1 MEEKTL
7 ELLRRYLFEVAQAN
21 DEDEIKRLTAAYS
34 AMDELNGSNAA
45 KQLVSDISDVGK
57 ELILLRG
64 SVSARK
70 TDRMVYSLSDDEQR
84 ELSETNRI
92 IDQNL
97 FKYHFQPIVNTIDG
111 EIYSYEALMRPES
124 KVCPSPLQI
133 IKYAELTERLDDIE
147 RATFMNVLG
156 IIDEK
161 NELFGTRRVFINSI
175 PKTKLT
181 EADFSVIR
189 ALMEKHAETVV
200 VEMTEQSEID
210 DGELEKIRRI
220 YQEMGIG
227 IAVDD
232 FGTGYSNIQNL
243 IRYMPHYVKIDRSLI
258 SGIHEDKKKRHFV
271 RDIIHFCHENGIM
284 ALAEG
289 VETYEELHTVILMG
303 ADLIQGYYTA
313 KPSAEIID
321 SIPKE
326 IRLEIKRSRQEREDG
341 KKLSIY
347 TAEKNERIS
356 ADRLLKENY
365 KCILIGKKGN
375 GDVTVASEPALDTGM
390 HIRVADDFKGTITL
404 ENTVLSNING
414 RPCIE
419 LGENCDVKL
428 IATGT
433 NNLKKSGIR
442 VPESSKF
449 TFSGEGGLSISV
461 DGSAFYGVGN
471 DEKSKHGE
479 LIFEQGITID
489 NNSASGVC
497 IGSGL
502 GGKIR
507 IAGGQHNLN
516 MHGYMGVGIGAF
528 NSDTELELFACDI
541 NMDLSIQLGS
551 AIGSLE
557 GSASL
562 GVLHS
567 SVKCYLSGSD
577 IVGIGTIN
585 GKECHTSVSEAA
597 VIFDI
602 AADNCSA
609 IGALN
614 GTTFFNLSKASMHI
628 TSKGSNALAIGG
640 YTGCGRLELSNS
652 DSSINLVSKSD
663 YMNCF
668 KKEQVVISGGRS
680 RFTVNNVSV
689 KNE

>member
-1 MEEKTL
+1 MEEKRL
-7 ELLRRYLFEVAQAN
+7 ELLHRFLFEIVQAN
-21 DEDEIKRLTAAYS
+21 DENEVKKLTDVYS
-34 AMDELNGSNAA
+34 AMDELNKSNAI
-45 KQLVSDISDVGK
+45 KQLISDINAVGN
-57 ELILLRG
+57 ELVLLRG
-64 SVSARK
+64 SVSARRA
-70 TDRMVYSLSDDEQR
+70 DRIAASLSENEQK

-133 IKYAELTERLDDIE
+133 IKYAELAERLDDIE
-147 RATFMNVLG
+147 RATFMNILG

-161 NELFGTRRVFINSI
+161 TNLFENRRVFINSI
-175 PKTKLT
+175 PKTRLT
-181 EADFSVIR
+181 ESDFTLVR

-210 DGELEKIRRI
+210 DGELGKIRRT
-220 YQEMGIG
+220 YQEIGID

-243 IRYMPHYVKIDRSLI
+243 IRYMPQYVKIDRSLI
-258 SGIHEDKKKRHFV
+258 SGIHEDRKKRHFV
-271 RDIIHFCHENGIM
+271 RDIIDFCHENGIM

-347 TAEKNERIS
+347 TAESNERIS
-356 ADRLLKENY
+356 ADRLSKENY
-365 KCILIGKKGN
+365 KCILIGKKSN
-375 GDVTVASEPALDTGM
+375 GDVTVVSEPALDTGM
-390 HIRVADDFKGTITL
+390 HIRIADGFKGTITL
-404 ENTVLSNING
+404 ENTVLSNINS

-428 IATGT
+428 IATGA

-442 VPESSKF
+442 VPESSRF
-449 TFSGEGGLSISV
+449 TLSGDGGLVISV

-471 DEKSKHGE
+471 DENSKHGE
-479 LIFEQGITID
+479 LIFEQGITIN
-489 NNSASGVC
+489 NNSASGIC

-507 IAGGQHNLN
+507 ITGGQHNLN
-516 MHGYMGVGIGAF
+516 MRGYTAVGIGAF
-528 NSDTELELFACDI
+528 NADTELEIFACDI

-551 AIGSLE
+551 AIGSFE
-557 GSASL
+557 GNTSMS
-562 GVLHS
+562 VLHS
-567 SVKCYLSGSD
+567 SVKCYLSGKD
-577 IVGIGTIN
+577 VVGIGTIN
-585 GKECHTSVSEAA
+585 GKECRTSVNEAA
-597 VIFDI
+597 VVFDI

-609 IGALN
+609 VGALN
-614 GTTFFNLSKASMHI
+614 GSTFFNLSQASMHI
-628 TSKGSNALAIGG
+628 TAKGVNALAIGG
-640 YTGCGRLELSNS
+640 CPDSGKINLYNS
-652 DSSINLVSKSD
+652 DSYINLESTSD

-680 RFTVNNVSV
+680 RFTVNNTSV
-689 KNE
+689 MNE